1 VRTSSNSAA
10 RSVALLLESDG
21 PGGAEYMVLR
31 LALELRERGYRVCP
45 IGPAAGCGWLAN
57 RFREEG
63 FAPRTFRLRRPLDPA
78 CVYDIVSAVRGER
91 IHTLHSHEFT
101 MAVYG
106 ALAARVLRRRH
117 IITMH
122 GGTYFAQRLQR
133 RKALRW
139 AIRDSGRSVAVS
151 SATGLHLE
159 QSLQLPRGSVRVVY
173 NGVPVQAGEGSWIKR
188 ELGIAPGAGELL
200 ILAVGNL
207 YPVKGHAVLARAL
220 AQLHAE
226 APQVAWRVALAGR
239 GEEEGRI
246 RAIAEEGGYADR
258 LHVLGYRED
267 VGNLLA
273 AADLFVMPSLSEGL
287 PLALLEAMLARKP
300 IVATSVG
307 GVPEAITTG
316 ASGVLVPPG
325 DSTALAA
332 ALLRLLGNAALRDL
346 LGRAAGME
354 AERRFSL
361 AAMTDSYEAVY
372 AGR

>member
-1 VRTSSNSAA
+1 VTSARSSE

-21 PGGAEYMVLR
+21 PGGAEHMVLR
-31 LALELRERGYRVCP
+31 LAVELRERGYRVCP
-45 IGPAAGCGWLAN
+45 VGPASGCGWLADQ
-57 RFREEG
+57 FRDQG
-63 FAPRTFRLRRPLDPA
+63 FEPRTFRLRRPLDPA
-78 CVYDIVSAVRGER
+78 CVYDIVSAVRRER
-91 IHTLHSHEFT
+91 VHTLHSHEFT

-106 ALAARVLRRRH
+106 ALAARMMRRRH

-122 GGTYFAQRLQR
+122 GGTYFERRLQR

-139 AIRDSGRSVAVS
+139 AIRRSSRTVAVS
-151 SATGLHLE
+151 GATGLHLE
-159 QSLQLPRGSVRVVY
+159 QSLQLPPGLVRVVY
-173 NGVPVQAGEGSWIKR
+173 NGVPAPAGEGTRVKR
-188 ELGIAPGAGELL
+188 ELGLEYHPGELL

-307 GVPEAITTG
+307 GVPEAIRTG
-316 ASGVLVPPG
+316 ASGILVPPA
-325 DSTALAA
+325 DSSALAA
-332 ALLRLLGNAALRDL
+332 ALLRLLGDATLRDL
-346 LGRAAGME
+346 LGRGAGLE

-361 AAMTDSYEAVY
+361 AAMADSYEAVY
-372 AGR
+372 AGE